1 MSLYKK
7 ITILF
12 LLIVFAV
19 ALGCAASSTR
29 ESAGEYLDDS
39 VITAKVKALLAKDL
53 VLKSFAISV
62 ETFRGV
68 VILSGFVDSN
78 DQIDRAVQIAR
89 GVNGVREVRSQLVLK
104 PKK

>member
-7 ITILF
+7 ITTLF
-12 LLIVFAV
+12 LLIVFTV
-19 ALGCAASSTR
+19 ALGCAATSTR
-29 ESAGEYLDDS
+29 ESTGEYLDDS

-89 GVNGVREVRSQLVLK
+89 GIKGVREVRSQLVLK
-104 PKK
+104 PKN

>member
-1 MSLYKK
+1 MSLHKK
-7 ITILF
+7 ITTLF
-12 LLIVFAV
+12 LLIVFAA

-29 ESAGEYLDDS
+29 ESTGEYLDDS

-89 GVNGVREVRSQLVLK
+89 GVKGVREVRSQLVLK
-104 PKK
+104 PKS